1 MIEFFTDI
9 GLTKYDLALIVFCP
23 IGACIGS
30 FAHAI
35 TLTINVDKAPS
46 REGEYMLASKQMQII
61 RSNWLGLRI
70 LLGAILGLII
80 ALYFI
85 GSIQEN
91 ISTIC
96 KISALSILAGYAA
109 PKIWVMQEILLINR
123 LENLINKKVDIN
135 Q

>member
-1 MIEFFTDI
+1 
-9 GLTKYDLALIVFCP
+9 
-23 IGACIGS
+23 
-30 FAHAI
+30 
-35 TLTINVDKAPS
+35 
-46 REGEYMLASKQMQII
+46 MLASKQMQII